1 MVQIP
6 APKLV
11 SSQPR
16 RSGRKWNEETQTQPP
31 KFHYQQQGN
40 QQQQFHQQVN
50 HQQQLPKQQ
59 DDYSLNQ
66 MRRKQLIYSEDDSF
80 DSYDSNDYVTT
91 NPIVLTAD
99 GITMGHPNSYNDQD
113 NNKPEINNHNH
124 NQNGVKV
131 KPEKKLFSPAEILR

>member
-6 APKLV
+6 APKLI

-16 RSGRKWNEETQTQPP
+16 RSGRKWNDETQTQPP
-31 KFHYQQQGN
+31 KFHHQQQG
-40 QQQQFHQQVN
+40 HQP
-50 HQQQLPKQQ
+50 QQLPKQQ
-59 DDYSLNQ
+59 DDYSLSQ

-99 GITMGHPNSYNDQD
+99 GITMGHPNSYHDQE

>member
-31 KFHYQQQGN
+31 KFHHQQQG
-40 QQQQFHQQVN
+40 HQP
-50 HQQQLPKQQ
+50 QQLPKQQ
-59 DDYSLNQ
+59 DDYSLSQ

-99 GITMGHPNSYNDQD
+99 GITMGHPNSYHDQE